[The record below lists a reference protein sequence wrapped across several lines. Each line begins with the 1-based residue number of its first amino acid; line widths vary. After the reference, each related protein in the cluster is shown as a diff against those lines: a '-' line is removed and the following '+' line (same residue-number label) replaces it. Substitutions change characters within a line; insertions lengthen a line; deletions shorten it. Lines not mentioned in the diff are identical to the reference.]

1 MSDTHPVNTVAELK
15 IRLCEDI
22 QRYIA
27 DNNLSNSKAAEVF
40 GVQRK
45 RSIDIQQQRIEKGFT
60 IDYLVDMLERVGLHT
75 IKHDAA

>member
-1 MSDTHPVNTVAELK
+1 MSDTHPVNTVAALK

-45 RSIDIQQQRIEKGFT
+45 RIIDIQQQRIEKGFT